1 MKTDVLAADPRFV
14 RAVELYREWNERIN
28 VISRKDI
35 DNIYEHHI
43 LHSLAIAEYLRR
55 LDGGSAGG
63 ADSAGGS
70 VAVGAGSAAAAG
82 FRAGES
88 VLDLGTGGGF
98 PGIPLAVVYPE
109 VRFTLCDSIGK
120 KVMVS
125 REVAA
130 ALGLANVTCV
140 HSRAEDLPDTFD
152 WVVSRAVT
160 TLDKF
165 YPWVRGRY
173 RRGILVLKGGD
184 IESEIAEFCRKWHFQ
199 RASVRTWPVSEWL
212 QDDYFAE
219 KFVIHI

>member
-1 MKTDVLAADPRFV
+1 M
-14 RAVELYREWNERIN
+14 
-28 VISRKDI
+28 

-55 LDGGSAGG
+55 LDDAG
-63 ADSAGGS
+63 ADSAGP
-70 VAVGAGSAAAAG
+70 ACGSADSAGGPAACGDGSASPAGAG

-120 KVMVS
+120 KVMVA

-130 ALGLANVTCV
+130 ALGLTNVTCV

-199 RASVRTWPVSEWL
+199 RVSVRTWPVSEWL